1 MAEGLGVAA
10 LLGAL
15 LFLGSWLPL
24 LEISRKV
31 GKNKRNGFERH
42 EAHSSLDYVFCYVV
56 SSAIP
61 AAIFAGVRDT
71 NSGEVTLDDENVFG
85 ESVSGGNG
93 GGATAALVIFAM
105 LGGVCVMF
113 GNITLSRAAA
123 MQDGIQLSTGMPLQA
138 SMTVTIGT
146 SINYVL
152 QPDRSRPVPLFVGV
166 VAFLAAIASSAIASQ
181 RMAPKP
187 VTGSIIANSSSSSSS
202 SPSPFDGG
210 SDTHQ
215 KEAGEVHEDDAL
227 IGGSSKAAEIDST
240 NSTTSSTHQYD
251 SLGVGSSRGLRDGEL
266 SVVVHGETSTKSGE
280 LLSIPPPGRW
290 SARAISLFIVVLG
303 GLALGGFTPCF
314 NVSVNDQFGWLDGTG
329 RNPLSVWIANLY
341 FALGFGISA
350 TILNVAVMYRP
361 LRGSSVSSIP
371 KYLRDGGSGRY
382 LAFAAGFIN
391 AIGNTLQF
399 LGADLAGFAAADLV
413 QAYPLVGTVISYF
426 LLGELRGMDR
436 LTLRLVI
443 FMYVAYISAVALMIV
458 SIRPT
463 R

>member
-15 LFLGSWLPL
+15 LLLGSWLPL
-24 LEISRKV
+24 LELSRKV
-31 GKNKRNGFERH
+31 GRNRRNGLERH
-42 EAHSSLDYVFCYVV
+42 EAHSSLDYVFSYVV
-56 SSAIP
+56 SSALP
-61 AAIFAGVRDT
+61 AAVFAGVRSSG
-71 NSGEVTLDDENVFG
+71 SGEAMVDAN
-85 ESVSGGNG
+85 GGNG
-93 GGATAALVIFAM
+93 TGATAALVIFAM

-123 MQDGIQLSTGMPLQA
+123 MQDGIELSTGMPLQA

-152 QPDRSRPVPLFVGV
+152 QPERSRPVPLFVGV
-166 VAFLAAIASSAIASQ
+166 VAFLAAIASSAVASQ

-187 VTGSIIANSSSSSSS
+187 VTITNSSSSS
-202 SPSPFDGG
+202 PFPDEDDASCGRQKDAGG
-210 SDTHQ
+210 
-215 KEAGEVHEDDAL
+215 EAHEDEAL
-227 IGGSSKAAEIDST
+227 IGGSSKSAGIDT
-240 NSTTSSTHQYD
+240 PTTTSTSSNTLHHQYD
-251 SLGVGSSRGLRDGEL
+251 SLGIDSSRELRDEEL
-266 SVVVHGETSTKSGE
+266 SVVVHGEASPKKSM
-280 LLSIPPPGRW
+280 SSPPGRW

-314 NVSVNDQFGWLDGTG
+314 NISVNDQFGWLDGTG
-329 RNPLSVWIANLY
+329 KTPLSVWIANLY
-341 FALGFGISA
+341 FALGFGLSA
-350 TILNVAVMYRP
+350 TILNVTVMYRP

-436 LTLRLVI
+436 LTRRLVI
-443 FMYVAYISAVALMIV
+443 FMYIAYISAVALMIV
-458 SIRPT
+458 SIRPSP
-463 R
+463 